1 MAVDQVHAKE
11 RGQGSETGTSSPQEN
26 STIKAVIDK
35 ELPDLPCID
44 AAKLESKPYYKT
56 DASSETTK
64 DQTPPEGWLEEEETE
79 DGSLNKYFSEFAS
92 IQTKLGV
99 PATEESHYL
108 SNEGDVVRASTLYL
122 LHPVNVAG

>member
-1 MAVDQVHAKE
+1 MAVNQVHAKGP
-11 RGQGSETGTSSPQEN
+11 GQGSETGTSSLQEN

-56 DASSETTK
+56 DASSDTTK
-64 DQTPPEGWLEEEETE
+64 DQTPPQGWLEEKETDNGYLHE
-79 DGSLNKYFSEFAS
+79 YFSEFAC
-92 IQTKLGV
+92 IQTELGV

-108 SNEGDVVRASTLYL
+108 SNEGDVIRASTLYL